1 MVEKAALVNFHLLCY
16 TFFVAVCVLQGM
28 KFFKGDR
35 KSMKIEMK
43 MEICDIVKQFCNEE
57 PKSIEIIDTSRGDAD
72 FREVILAEGAS
83 GQKYESS
90 LRIMISHFQRK
101 LRCGKGPSKRIAVLA
116 IIVHVFFTIGQGSF
130 QKFHIRVI
138 IVLRIERSMHHIGV
152 CRSEAPK

>member
-83 GQKYESS
+83 GQKYV
-90 LRIMISHFQRK
+90 IK
-101 LRCGKGPSKRIAVLA
+101 LADNDFTFPEKIEMWTLSASQPVCSFVPDASPLSAARPSASA
-116 IIVHVFFTIGQGSF
+116 
-130 QKFHIRVI
+130 
-138 IVLRIERSMHHIGV
+138 
-152 CRSEAPK
+152 

>member
-83 GQKYESS
+83 GQKYV
-90 LRIMISHFQRK
+90 IK
-101 LRCGKGPSKRIAVLA
+101 LEDND
-116 IIVHVFFTIGQGSF
+116 FTF
-130 QKFHIRVI
+130 P
-138 IVLRIERSMHHIGV
+138 E
-152 CRSEAPK
+152 

>member
-83 GQKYESS
+83 GQKYVIKLADNDFTFPEKIEMWKRTVEAYRS
-90 LRIMISHFQRK
+90 LGYYCPRIFHDRTGQFPKISY
-101 LRCGKGPSKRIAVLA
+101 KGHNCVAYREEYE
-116 IIVHVFFTIGQGSF
+116 IGRASCRE
-130 QKFHIRVI
+130 RV
-138 IVLRIERSMHHIGV
+138 
-152 CRSEAPK
+152 